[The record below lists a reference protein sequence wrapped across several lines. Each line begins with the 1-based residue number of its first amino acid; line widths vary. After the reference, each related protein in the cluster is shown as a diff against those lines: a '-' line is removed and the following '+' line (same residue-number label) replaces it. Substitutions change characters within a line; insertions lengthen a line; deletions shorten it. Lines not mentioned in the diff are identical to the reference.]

1 MAPPPPPPPP
11 PMCFPFS
18 NNRSRF
24 KEASPLM
31 HTDSEK
37 SDYHSFRSDN
47 RSHHSQHSAD
57 RFSPR
62 SRSSGKLVRS
72 GSCSTTRTLTSD
84 RGQENLQFDSDS
96 EGYDVP
102 ALPNNRS
109 PSSKVSHLS
118 RDPSKASLVRTDSK
132 RSAKWGYGWGLGKT
146 KERERDILECS
157 PSPRSGTPPPPQYD
171 SPTRKSSRSS
181 RSRRPPFY
189 SNDSSSTL
197 VGSAFERKLA
207 DVESIKEHID
217 TADRLEQLRKL
228 MVKDNLDY

>member
-1 MAPPPPPPPP
+1 MAPPPPPPP

-24 KEASPLM
+24 KEASPLL

-37 SDYHSFRSDN
+37 ADYRSFGSGSRSYHSQNSG
-47 RSHHSQHSAD
+47 D
-57 RFSPR
+57 RFSTR
-62 SRSSGKLVRS
+62 SRQSGKLVRS

-84 RGQENLQFDSDS
+84 RGQENQQCDSDS

-102 ALPNNRS
+102 PLPNSRS
-109 PSSKVSHLS
+109 DSRVSQLS

-132 RSAKWGYGWGLGKT
+132 RSGKWGYGWSLGNKAR
-146 KERERDILECS
+146 ERERDIMECS
-157 PSPRSGTPPPPQYD
+157 PSLRSDAPPPPQYD

-189 SNDSSSTL
+189 STDSSSTL
-197 VGSAFERKLA
+197 VGSALDRKIN
-207 DVESIKEHID
+207 DVESIKERID
-217 TADRLEQLRKL
+217 TTDRLEQVRKL
-228 MVKDNLDY
+228 MGKDNLDY